1 MLEGKRVAVVVPAYN
16 ETDRIAG
23 VLSGLPS
30 FVDLVVVVDDAS
42 LDATSSVATAARP
55 DAVVVRHSDNRGVG
69 AAIATGYRR
78 AVAHGADIVVVMAG
92 DGQMSPLDLARIA
105 LPVAR
110 GRADYAKGD
119 RMSHCDIHGSMP
131 WPRLALG
138 RVLSSLTRSATGMA
152 RLSDSQC
159 GFTAISRDAIASI
172 DLDALYPR
180 YGYPNDL
187 LGLLAA
193 AQSRVVDV
201 VVQPIYRGEKSGLRP
216 WHVLA
221 IGALV
226 GRVYV
231 RRRLKLATAPAPR
244 IAPPAPAA
252 SNHSRRPET
261 APSANP
267 AAKNGHGTLYLVSPA
282 GRRALDPTRPRAPRR
297 TRLFERP

>member
-30 FVDLVVVVDDAS
+30 FVDLVIVVDDAS
-42 LDATSSVATAARP
+42 HDATSNVATAAQP
-55 DAVVVRHSDNRGVG
+55 DAIVVRHSENRGVG

-119 RMSHCDIHGSMP
+119 RMSHCDIQGSMP

-138 RVLSSLTRSATGMA
+138 RLLSSLTRSATGMA
-152 RLSDSQC
+152 TLSDSQC
-159 GFTAISRDAIASI
+159 GFTAISRDAISSI

-187 LGLLAA
+187 LGLLTAA
-193 AQSRVVDV
+193 RNRIVDV

-216 WHVLA
+216 WHVFA
-221 IGALV
+221 IAALV

-231 RRRLKLATAPAPR
+231 RRRLKLLKPPAPR
-244 IAPPAPAA
+244 VPPPVSA
-252 SNHSRRPET
+252 SSEHSRRLQAT
-261 APSANP
+261 LVASP
-267 AAKNGHGTLYLVSPA
+267 AAKSGRGALYLVSPA
-282 GRRALDPTRPRAPRR
+282 GGRTLDPARPRVPRR